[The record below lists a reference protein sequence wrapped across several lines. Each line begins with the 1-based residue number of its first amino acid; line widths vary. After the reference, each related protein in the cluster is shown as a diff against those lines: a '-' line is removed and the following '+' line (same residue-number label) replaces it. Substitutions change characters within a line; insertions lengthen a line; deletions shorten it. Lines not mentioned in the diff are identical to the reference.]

1 MPANTEWRSKRG
13 QPGLG
18 WHPDLDLCNIFQHH
32 GKSALIAIWI
42 PACAGMTL
50 IVYCEHFAQMH
61 HGYSSC
67 FFNHEW
73 LCHGLQAP
81 PPWSLR

>member
-1 MPANTEWRSKRG
+1 MPANTELRSKRA
-13 QPGLG
+13 QPGLASRPG
-18 WHPDLDLCNIFQHH
+18 FVHIFQHH

-73 LCHGLQAP
+73 LCHGQQAQ